1 MSPAEISEVKNTGPF
16 FQASLARQIP
26 LAILIMAAAVLFFLP
41 FHIIGHGYAPM
52 DDALAISA
60 KVTSGK
66 SWNEILAIRPEVNL
80 DRHYQPGWHFLLSA
94 GKAIFSLQTEGVLL
108 FSVVLM
114 WCLSALLPLFYFKRP
129 EAYLASFLLFGL
141 LDIDLIYRLLV
152 GRAFGFTIFALF
164 SFWAL
169 WPLVVEERRLKPTL
183 AAIALLAAG
192 STWVHGAWY
201 LLALSVGATFF
212 FRPLAGFGQV
222 CRSHRHRNFCRG
234 IDYLSSFRTPLAS
247 GPQPAR
253 RHLQDRFAAKPG
265 R

>member
-129 EAYLASFLLFGL
+129 EAYLEAVPK
-141 LDIDLIYRLLV
+141 I
-152 GRAFGFTIFALF
+152 
-164 SFWAL
+164 
-169 WPLVVEERRLKPTL
+169 
-183 AAIALLAAG
+183 
-192 STWVHGAWY
+192 
-201 LLALSVGATFF
+201 
-212 FRPLAGFGQV
+212 
-222 CRSHRHRNFCRG
+222 
-234 IDYLSSFRTPLAS
+234 
-247 GPQPAR
+247 
-253 RHLQDRFAAKPG
+253 
-265 R
+265 